1 MMEAFIALMLLIG
14 VLSLSGGML
23 GKTGTPTTDESPS
36 VKAPAVCY
44 EKGSVTCNDKEP
56 HVHDLTVPYAS
67 HLTRSS
73 PPDEDCDD

>member
-1 MMEAFIALMLLIG
+1 MLEAFIALMLLIG

-23 GKTGTPTTDESPS
+23 GKTGTPTTEESS
-36 VKAPAVCY
+36 LAKAPAVCY

-56 HVHDLTVPYAS
+56 HVRDLTVPYAS

-73 PPDEDCDD
+73 TPSGDCDD